1 MQGASGSLAYTPYS
15 PYNLSNFS
23 DPLLIH
29 GVYGNLVDFGRL
41 NYSRVE
47 SPQQYP

>member
-1 MQGASGSLAYTPYS
+1 MQGASGSLDYTPYS
-15 PYNLSNFS
+15 PYYFY

-29 GVYGNLVDFGRL
+29 GVYGNLVDLGRL